1 MGTGDSVTPLPTPTP
16 PGPGVGA
23 GKDAHLQEAL
33 LLSPRWNLPE
43 KPTVDKAVRLE
54 EGPHSAGSDAVHGPG
69 FQIHQDCSGHILLTC
84 IERYEVSKL
93 LSYFSEG

>member
-1 MGTGDSVTPLPTPTP
+1 M
-16 PGPGVGA
+16 GA
-23 GKDAHLQEAL
+23 GEDAHLQEAL

-69 FQIHQDCSGHILLTC
+69 FQIHQDCSGHVFLTC

-93 LSYFSEG
+93 LTCFSEGSCFIKVQPG